1 MLCCGCCFNDRG
13 LRREIIPR
21 LAQEKGNCPTCGAE
35 DEDLVEALKLGDYFE
50 SLCGIYSSS
59 DDGEVLVDCLIRDWC
74 IFSVDRAVANNLL
87 VEILNDGERV
97 RQKVRPSAFCD
108 SDSLDR
114 WTQLRDELRSRN
126 RFFPESD
133 FEHDRLK
140 ELLSSLMFQ
149 NEDWEEV
156 WYRARIEENGNA
168 YPPEEMGA
176 PPGELATHGRAN
188 PAGIPYLYLG
198 STSRSAVTE
207 VRPHPGEIVC
217 VAEFTVP
224 RGLKVVDLRNPRERV
239 SPFLLDDED
248 IAPMRGDI
256 AFLERL
262 GQELTTPVLPN
273 AAAIDYIPS
282 QYLCEFIKK
291 CGYVGVVYS
300 SSVSDGMNL
309 ALFSP
314 GEAVVGRVA
323 EYSVGAVSVEMSER
337 LTDKD
342 N

>member
-13 LRREIIPR
+13 LRRQIIPL
-21 LAQEKGNCPTCGAE
+21 LAQEIGNCPTCGAE
-35 DEDLVEALKLGDYFE
+35 DEDLVNAIELGDYFE
-50 SLCGIYSSS
+50 SLCGIYTTAE
-59 DDGEVLVDCLIRDWC
+59 DGKMLVDWLIRDWC
-74 IFSVDRAVANNLL
+74 IFSVDRAIANNLL
-87 VEILNDGERV
+87 VEILNDGERA
-97 RQKVRPSAFCD
+97 RQKVKPSALCD
-108 SDSLDR
+108 SDRLDH
-114 WTQLRDELRSRN
+114 WAQLRDELRYRN

-133 FEHDRLK
+133 FEHDRLE
-140 ELLSSLMFQ
+140 ELLGSLMFDS
-149 NEDWEEV
+149 EVWEES
-156 WYRARIEENGNA
+156 WYRARIENSGTL
-168 YPPEEMGA
+168 YPPKEMGA

-198 STSRSAVTE
+198 STATTAVAE
-207 VRPHPGEIVC
+207 VRPHPGEMVC

-224 RGLKVVDLRNPRERV
+224 RGLKVVDLRNPRELV
-239 SPFLLDDED
+239 SPFLLGEES

-273 AAAIDYIPS
+273 AVAIDYIPS

-309 ALFSP
+309 AIFTDGKAVI
-314 GEAVVGRVA
+314 GEIV
-323 EYSVGAVSVEMSER
+323 EYSVDAVNVTMSR
-337 LTDKD
+337 RFTDKD

>member
-13 LRREIIPR
+13 LRREIIPSR
-21 LAQEKGNCPTCGAE
+21 SQESGKCPTCGAE
-35 DEDLVEALKLGDYFE
+35 DEPLVEAMELGDYFE
-50 SLCGIYSSS
+50 SLCGIYSASE
-59 DDGEVLVDCLIRDWC
+59 DGEVLVDWLIRDWC
-74 IFSVDRAVANNLL
+74 VFSVDRAVANNLL

-97 RQKVRPSAFCD
+97 RQKFMPSSLCD
-108 SDSLDR
+108 SDRLDR
-114 WTQLRDELRSRN
+114 WTQLREELRFQN
-126 RFFPESD
+126 RFFPVTD

-140 ELLSSLMFQ
+140 ELLASLMFDD
-149 NEDWEEV
+149 EVWEEG
-156 WYRARIEENGNA
+156 WYRARIEKAGTV

-176 PPGELATHGRAN
+176 PPGELASHGRAN

-198 STSRSAVTE
+198 STPTTAVAE
-207 VRPHPGEIVC
+207 VRPHPGELVC
-217 VAEFTVP
+217 VAEFAVP
-224 RGLKVVDLRNPRERV
+224 RGLQVVDLRNPRELV
-239 SPFLLDDED
+239 SPFLLGDES

-291 CGYVGVVYS
+291 CGYVGVVYA

-309 ALFSP
+309 ALFDP
-314 GEAVVGRVA
+314 ELAVVGNVV
-323 EYSVGAVSVEMSER
+323 EYSVDSVDVKMSVQPA
-337 LTDKD
+337 DS
-342 N
+342 